1 MTPVPRFARVP
12 APLVALRWGMLAL
25 LFALLAIPVAVPTLT
40 GDQWI
45 VVKGGSMTP
54 VLQIGDVIVV
64 DPHGPTGVGDVVT
77 VRHPDSSLVTHRII
91 GEDHDGSFLLRGDAN
106 TVTDPDP
113 VARSEVVGKV
123 TAVISSPWST
133 MLRACTSTVGRVTL
147 IGAILL
153 LLFTP
158 SVLARSDNRGQTE
171 GMNRESRRGRS
182 RSRFSSST

>member
-1 MTPVPRFARVP
+1 M
-12 APLVALRWGMLAL
+12 RWGILGL
-25 LFALLAIPVAVPTLT
+25 LFALLALPVAGPALT

-45 VVKGGSMTP
+45 VVQGASMTP
-54 VLQIGDVIVV
+54 ALQIGDVIVV

-91 GEDHDGSFLLRGDAN
+91 GVDEDGSLLLRGDAN
-106 TVTDPDP
+106 TVTDPDL
-113 VARSEVVGKV
+113 VARGEVVGTV

-133 MLRACTSTVGRVTL
+133 VLRACTSMVGRVTL

-158 SVLARSDNRGQTE
+158 SVLARSDDRGQTE
-171 GMNRESRRGRS
+171 GMNWESRRGRS
-182 RSRFSSST
+182 RSRASSST